1 MNVLQLSEDYYPVK
15 AGGAFVDTAVA
26 ESATD
31 RGYEVTVV
39 TLRYQQAPRKEFHNG
54 VRIRRPVRPFLTD
67 YPYGSVPNTLGR
79 LVAALAT
86 GLYVLWYLANNDTDV
101 IYSTNHFLYPV
112 SKTVAVAARTPLVS
126 FVGYTPS
133 LRDQSRRYTNPM
145 YVFEQINFRFFLG
158 DHVHCRTPEI
168 RDRIATYNPG
178 STVQVTHGILKEE
191 PFLEARATL
200 LEDGSEALQELRAE
214 IGVDPDV
221 TLLLYVGSLESIKRP
236 EAAVEIVA
244 ELPVDYE
251 LAVVGDGERLEET
264 KRTAR
269 KMGVSDRVAFL
280 GEQPHVKALQWMLSG
295 DVLLLTSAAESYSAV
310 VLEALACSCRVVAS
324 PVGIIPEIEDEIERV
339 EMCPLDSMKERI
351 EKENGAPPAWGT
363 IDEEILASFSMDQF
377 TDTICDSLLDV
388 ADRARAGWPTV

>member
-1 MNVLQLSEDYYPVK
+1 
-15 AGGAFVDTAVA
+15 
-26 ESATD
+26 
-31 RGYEVTVV
+31 
-39 TLRYQQAPRKEFHNG
+39 
-54 VRIRRPVRPFLTD
+54 
-67 YPYGSVPNTLGR
+67 
-79 LVAALAT
+79 
-86 GLYVLWYLANNDTDV
+86 
-101 IYSTNHFLYPV
+101 
-112 SKTVAVAARTPLVS
+112 
-126 FVGYTPS
+126 
-133 LRDQSRRYTNPM
+133 
-145 YVFEQINFRFFLG
+145 
-158 DHVHCRTPEI
+158 
-168 RDRIATYNPG
+168 
-178 STVQVTHGILKEE
+178 LKEE